1 MNTLSSRQPN
11 GAEGMSRLAA
21 RPSTPHEGS
30 LRGNRQVRRSY
41 TVIWAL
47 LLATL
52 PPVYAT
58 DSYAMIA
65 RYVSFVSIM
74 SVSTNLKS
82 STCRWGQAS
91 VFVPSP
97 PSILIQGGKT
107 DPTSSFTYSSSP
119 NSADTILLPL
129 TTAFTTLSPPF
140 SLLAPTGAPTYA
152 WHTLTPLIN
161 LNGDWLV
168 LSFGGDGGPSE
179 PVETL
184 ADSTCILSV
193 NPAAETVNFTHEAVV
208 WANQPPRRIYHSAA
222 SLSTG
227 KKTYITGG
235 LKDDGSGAG
244 FADVYEFD
252 PASSAFTT
260 LPDLPQGLY
269 HHSSVLLP
277 NGTLVIFGGVFKSPA
292 TGNSALLPLSTLY
305 TLDTNSNAAG
315 WTTRSIAGAVPDGRR
330 GASSVLNTNGTKAF
344 LFGGA
349 DADLGSMVGDNWEL
363 DLDSCVWR
371 QVFSA
376 DQGQW
381 FKWSLSHN

>member
-58 DSYAMIA
+58 DSYTMIA
-65 RYVSFVSIM
+65 RYVSLVSIM
-74 SVSTNLKS
+74 SVSTNLTS
-82 STCRWGQAS
+82 LTCRWGLAS

-252 PASSAFTT
+252 PASSASQPSLTFHKACTII
-260 LPDLPQGLY
+260 PPSCFPMVP
-269 HHSSVLLP
+269 SSSSAGSSNLRRQETQHFCHCPPCTPSIPIPMLQAGP
-277 NGTLVIFGGVFKSPA
+277 PGRSLEPCQMGEGV
-292 TGNSALLPLSTLY
+292 
-305 TLDTNSNAAG
+305 
-315 WTTRSIAGAVPDGRR
+315 RR
-330 GASSVLNTNGTKAF
+330 R
-344 LFGGA
+344 
-349 DADLGSMVGDNWEL
+349 
-363 DLDSCVWR
+363 C
-371 QVFSA
+371 
-376 DQGQW
+376 
-381 FKWSLSHN
+381 